1 MFDKLKQL
9 SMDTAIYGIST
20 VVGRFLNF
28 LLIPFFTNIFHP
40 EEYGIIQLIY
50 AYIAILN
57 IFYIYGMD
65 SSFLKFASL
74 KQLDES
80 KDNFSTPYIAVFT
93 TSLVFSFIIISFR
106 NSIALEL
113 GVPDGYHYLLILA
126 AVIIFLDSNGS
137 IPFLA
142 LRLKR
147 EVKKF
152 ATFKILNICTNLAL
166 NLILIL
172 VFNWGIEAI
181 LFSNIIASLV
191 SLLLLTPTVFR
202 YLKLRFNIQIF
213 KRFIKFGLP
222 YLPAGLAVM
231 VVQVIDVPILEKLT
245 DLKTVGIYK
254 ANYKLGIFMMLFV
267 NMFQYA
273 WQPFFLQNAKEE
285 NAKEMFS
292 KVLTYF
298 TLVGS
303 ILLVSIS
310 VFISD
315 FAQFKIAGYSLI
327 GEAYWGGLN
336 IVPII
341 LLAYLLNGIHVIFSA
356 GIYIE
361 EKSLYVPFIA
371 GAAALLNIIANITL
385 IPILGI
391 YGAAIAALVAYL
403 IMTVGYYIVTQKFYH
418 IQYEWEKIIKIFVGI
433 FLSGFFY
440 YFIVVEDY
448 YFALVQ
454 KVILLIAFVLYL
466 YLFAVDRNEIKY
478 EIKSIKTKL
487 KESNRK

>member
-28 LLIPFFTNIFHP
+28 LLIPLFTNIFP
-40 EEYGIIQLIY
+40 PDEYGIIQLIY

-65 SSFLKFASL
+65 SSFLKFASM
-74 KQLDES
+74 KELDES
-80 KDNFSTPYIAVFT
+80 KENFSTPYISVFS
-93 TSLVFSFIIISFR
+93 TSLLFSFLIIYFR
-106 NSIALEL
+106 NTIALEL
-113 GVPDGYHYLLILA
+113 GIPDGYQYLLILA
-126 AVIIFLDSNGS
+126 ALTIFLDSNGS

-152 ATFKILNICTNLAL
+152 SVFKILNICTNLAL

-172 VFNWGIEAI
+172 IFNWGIEAI
-181 LFSNIIASLV
+181 IFSNIIASLV
-191 SLLLLTPTVFR
+191 SLLLLSPTIFR
-202 YLKLRFNIQIF
+202 YLKLQFNFQIF
-213 KRFIKFGLP
+213 KRFVKFGLP

-231 VVQVIDVPILEKLT
+231 VVQVIDVPILERLT
-245 DLKTVGIYK
+245 DLETVGIYK

-310 VFISD
+310 VFIFD
-315 FAQFKIAGYSLI
+315 FAQFQIAGYSLI
-327 GEAYWGGLN
+327 GSAYWSGLD

-341 LLAYLLNGIHVIFSA
+341 LLAYLINGIYVIFSA

-371 GAAALLNIIANITL
+371 GAGATVNVIANLSL

-391 YGAAIAALVAYL
+391 YGASIATLGAYI
-403 IMTVGYYIVTQKFYH
+403 IMAVGYYIVTQKFYH
-418 IQYEWEKIIKIFVGI
+418 IHYEWEKIVKIFIGI

-448 YFALVQ
+448 YFALIQ
-454 KVILLIAFVLYL
+454 KVILLTAFILYL
-466 YLFAVDRNEIKY
+466 YLFAVDRKEIKT
-478 EIKSIKTKL
+478 IKTKL
-487 KESNRK
+487 KESRGR